1 MMEYVYFDLEVFGGE
16 GKVSSLSDLLS
27 CLDEQNFKGIGK
39 EFMMKIATDVAT
51 GMQYLHGKEI
61 AHRDVKPAN
70 VLVSNHHYR
79 EEKDRKKVE
88 HAWKT
93 EPLI

>member
-61 AHRDVKPAN
+61 AHRDVKPA
-70 VLVSNHHYR
+70 SNHHYR